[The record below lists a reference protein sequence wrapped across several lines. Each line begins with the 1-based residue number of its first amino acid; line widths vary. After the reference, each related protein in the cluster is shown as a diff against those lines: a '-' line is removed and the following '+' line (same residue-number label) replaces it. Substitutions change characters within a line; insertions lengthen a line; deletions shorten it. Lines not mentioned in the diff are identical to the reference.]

1 MLDKLKEIGGKI
13 VDKVKSVVQTSKEQ
27 EAQNKDLKKWQDKLA
42 LAQVG
47 ANTVLRDEREAIY
60 LGTSSVDANV
70 NNTNMQNGK
79 RKKANNVVNL
89 VLEFIET
96 NVDSTIPL
104 PSVKTKLPGYEFQ
117 ADMIEN
123 SLTSDIT
130 ELGITAINDVNER
143 VTPVQ
148 GYSAMLVGWN
158 PDFKHHLYRGELSLE
173 SIHPKRI
180 IPQPGVYELDHMDYF
195 FILSSVTKIFI
206 KKRYDVDLENEGEQF
221 PGIDYLNSNISQ
233 PHNPDKVTEIVCWYK
248 NDDGDV
254 SKFVWCEN
262 EILEDLPNFYARRVD
277 GKISSEETLGSE
289 VTLASGEVLS
299 VGTKVP
305 YFTPTRYPL
314 IIRENIP
321 LNFSFGGQS
330 DVDVIRD
337 QQDAH
342 KKVVSIIEEKI
353 LRGTA
358 IVTALDDHRF
368 NLSNELYPIVRG
380 TFPQLQALGVKS
392 LQADISS
399 DMAFANQ
406 QYMAAQATLGVTNS
420 FQGKGDPSATSGI
433 AKQIQVQQSTGR
445 LRSKESNKYAAY
457 KELYEIMFEFKLAF
471 YDELRPFVT
480 KDQNGQDSYG
490 DFNKYAFL
498 VRDKAGELYYNTDFI
513 FHADAG
519 QGLPRDKMWLF
530 NSATEM
536 LKYGAYNPG
545 PASIT
550 YWTQMVNQK
559 YPNAKIVLDTINQQW
574 QMQME
579 MRLSLT
585 PPKQTINYKDL
596 GPEAQQQ
603 MLEKIG
609 VNAPPQ
615 EQTTEDKLTETVA
628 FKDLPQ
634 FAQMKMLDTLGLG
647 MNSEQLQPQ
656 QDMGNGQLPQMA
668 QQQALA
674 QSLGQPPVPND
685 HPIQSGPQQAP
696 SQPQQGQGSINPQS
710 NPQQL
715 LRSATQQPMPNVQ
728 QLIQEAF
735 KHMTPEE
742 QAKFKSLPDD
752 LKIRILQE
760 MMVKQQG
767 GQQT

>member
-1 MLDKLKEIGGKI
+1 VIRLLDKLKKIGGDLI
-13 VDKVKSVVQTSKEQ
+13 SKVKSAVKTSKEQ
-27 EAQNKDLKKWQDKLA
+27 EAQNKDLKKWQDRLA

-47 ANTVLRDEREAIY
+47 NSTTLRDEREMIY

-158 PDFKHHLYRGELSLE
+158 PDFKHHLYMGELSLE

-180 IPQPGVYELDHMDYF
+180 IPQPGVWNISEMDYF

-221 PGIDYLNSNISQ
+221 PGIDYLNSNMSQ

-262 EILEDLPNFYARRVD
+262 EILEDLPDFYARRVD
-277 GKISSEETLGSE
+277 GKITTEETLTTE
-289 VTLASGEVLS
+289 VTLASQEVLP

-305 YFTPTRYPL
+305 YFIPTRYPL
-314 IIRENIP
+314 VIRENIP

-330 DVDVIRD
+330 DVDVVRD
-337 QQDAH
+337 QQDAM
-342 KKVVSIIEEKI
+342 KKVVSTIEEKI
-353 LRGTA
+353 MRGSA
-358 IVTALDDHRF
+358 VVTALEGHRF
-368 NLSNELYPIVRG
+368 NLSNELYAVIRG
-380 TFPQLQALGVKS
+380 TQPELNALGVKN
-392 LQADISS
+392 LQADISN
-399 DMAFANQ
+399 DMAFAQQ
-406 QYMAAQATLGVTNS
+406 QYKAAQATLGVTNS
-420 FQGKGDPSATSGI
+420 FQGKADPTATSGI
-433 AKQIQVQQSTGR
+433 AKQIQVQQSSGR

-490 DFNKYAFL
+490 DFDKYRFL

-513 FHADAG
+513 FRADAG
-519 QGLPRDKMWLF
+519 AGLPRDKMWLF
-530 NSATEM
+530 NQANEQ
-536 LKYGAYNPG
+536 LKYGGFNPT
-545 PASIT
+545 PASVT
-550 YWTQMVNQK
+550 FWTQMIAQK
-559 YPNAKIVLDTINQQW
+559 YPNAKSILESINKQIES
-574 QMQME
+574 MVKSPVD
-579 MRLSLT
+579 L
-585 PPKQTINYKDL
+585 PKIAVAYKDMMPDAQSQL
-596 GPEAQQQ
+596 LAKIGIQTQGGQPLITAGQAPTQQPQQTSPQAAEQPTVPQQPQTQVDPQQQ
-603 MLEKIG
+603 VQQVQQVIQGAMANMTDE
-609 VNAPPQ
+609 
-615 EQTTEDKLTETVA
+615 EQQA
-628 FKDLPQ
+628 FKD
-634 FAQMKMLDTLGLG
+634 A
-647 MNSEQLQPQ
+647 
-656 QDMGNGQLPQMA
+656 
-668 QQQALA
+668 
-674 QSLGQPPVPND
+674 
-685 HPIQSGPQQAP
+685 
-696 SQPQQGQGSINPQS
+696 
-710 NPQQL
+710 
-715 LRSATQQPMPNVQ
+715 
-728 QLIQEAF
+728 
-735 KHMTPEE
+735 
-742 QAKFKSLPDD
+742 PDD
-752 LKIRILQE
+752 
-760 MMVKQQG
+760 VKMQIIQKLMESQG
-767 GQQT
+767 GQ

>member
-1 MLDKLKEIGGKI
+1 MLDKLKKLGGDLI
-13 VDKVKSVVQTSKEQ
+13 SKVKDAVKTSKEQ
-27 EAQNKDLKKWQDKLA
+27 EAQNKDLKKWQDRLA
-42 LAQVG
+42 LAQT
-47 ANTVLRDEREAIY
+47 NINQTIRDEREMIY
-60 LGTSSVDANV
+60 LGTGNVDANI
-70 NNTNMQNGK
+70 NQSKTQNGP

-104 PSVKTKLPGYEFQ
+104 PSVKTKLPGYGFQ

-148 GYSAMLVGWN
+148 GYSAMLVGWD
-158 PDFKHHLYRGELSLE
+158 PDFKHHLYRGELTIE
-173 SIHPKRI
+173 SVHPKRI
-180 IPQPGVYELDHMDYF
+180 IPQPGVYELEKMDYF

-221 PGIDYLNSNISQ
+221 PGIDYLNSNMSQ

-277 GKISSEETLGSE
+277 GKISSEETLTTE
-289 VTLASGEVLS
+289 VTLASQEVLP

-321 LNFSFGGQS
+321 LNFAFGGQS

-380 TFPQLQALGVKS
+380 SLPQLQALGVKT

-406 QYMAAQATLGVTNS
+406 QYKAAQSTLGITPS
-420 FQGKGDPSATSGI
+420 FQGKADPTATSGI
-433 AKQIQVQQSTGR
+433 AKQIQVQQSSGR

-519 QGLPRDKMWLF
+519 AGLPRDKMWLF
-530 NSATEM
+530 NQANEM
-536 LKYGAYNPG
+536 LKYHAYAPNPESV
-545 PASIT
+545 AF
-550 YWTQMVNQK
+550 WTQMVAQK
-559 YPNAKIVLDTINQQW
+559 YPNAKAILDTINKQIEN
-574 QMQME
+574 MAKSPVD
-579 MRLSLT
+579 L
-585 PPKQTINYKDL
+585 PKIAVAYKDMM
-596 GPEAQQQ
+596 PEAQSQ
-603 MLEKIG
+603 LLAKIG
-609 VNAPPQ
+609 IQTQGGQPLLGGGQAPTQ
-615 EQTTEDKLTETVA
+615 
-628 FKDLPQ
+628 
-634 FAQMKMLDTLGLG
+634 
-647 MNSEQLQPQ
+647 QPQ
-656 QDMGNGQLPQMA
+656 QTSPQA
-668 QQQALA
+668 PQQPVTPQQPQTQVDPQQQ
-674 QSLGQPPVPND
+674 V
-685 HPIQSGPQQAP
+685 IQ
-696 SQPQQGQGSINPQS
+696 
-710 NPQQL
+710 
-715 LRSATQQPMPNVQ
+715 VV
-728 QLIQEAF
+728 QEAMANMTDEERQAF
-735 KHMTPEE
+735 KN
-742 QAKFKSLPDD
+742 APDD
-752 LKIRILQE
+752 VKMQIIQE
-760 MMVKQQG
+760 MMAKQQG
-767 GQQT
+767 GQ